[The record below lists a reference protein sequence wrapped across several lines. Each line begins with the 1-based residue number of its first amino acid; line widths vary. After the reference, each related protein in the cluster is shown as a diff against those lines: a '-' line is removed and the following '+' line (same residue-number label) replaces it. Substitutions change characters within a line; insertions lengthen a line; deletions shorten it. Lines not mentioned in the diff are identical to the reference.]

1 MKYAREIKVGI
12 LATVC
17 LFLLFFGF
25 NFLKGVNIFSPTNA
39 YHGTFAHLHGLEEQA
54 AVYILGHKVGQVDRL
69 HYDFT
74 RDSAFLVDISIRKDI
89 ALPQGTTMALI
100 SDGML
105 GGMAIELQ
113 LPVKG
118 LEDERMRGLEDE
130 RMRGLEDERMRG
142 LEDEGMRGLV
152 IEKGSYLPT
161 TYVPGLIESLQGEL
175 LAHVDEAVQEVDSLV
190 AALRTQV
197 EGEHIKHSLEN
208 VDRISGDLTSVSAKL
223 KYMMKTQV
231 PAIVNNADT
240 AIANLNVIVADIKEA
255 DLKAT
260 VARVDKTVDNVNGLV
275 SDVRSQDGTLGQLIY
290 NKSLYNHIDA
300 TVISA
305 DSLLTDLKAHP
316 KRYVH
321 FSVFGKKDK

>member
-89 ALPQGTTMALI
+89 ALPQGTTMALV

-113 LPVKG
+113 LPELG
-118 LEDERMRGLEDE
+118 NEGMRGLEDE
-130 RMRGLEDERMRG
+130 R
-142 LEDEGMRGLV
+142 MRGLV

>member
-54 AVYILGHKVGQVDRL
+54 AVYIRGHKVGQVDRL
-69 HYDFT
+69 RYDFT

-89 ALPQGTTMALI
+89 ALPVGTQMALV

-105 GGMAIELQ
+105 GGMAIELRFPQ
-113 LPVKG
+113 SPITKNEVNRALAAENDKLQMSNDKSQIV
-118 LEDERMRGLEDE
+118 
-130 RMRGLEDERMRG
+130 
-142 LEDEGMRGLV
+142 
-152 IEKGSYLPT
+152 EKGAFLNT

-240 AIANLNVIVADIKEA
+240 AIANLNVIVADIKDA

-321 FSVFGKKDK
+321 FSIFGKKDK

>member
-25 NFLKGVNIFSPTNA
+25 NFLKGVNIFSPTNS
-39 YHGTFAHLHGLEEQA
+39 YHGTFCHLHGLEEQA
-54 AVYILGHKVGQVDRL
+54 AVYIRGHKVGQVDRL

-89 ALPQGTTMALI
+89 ALPQGTKMALV

-113 LPVKG
+113 FP
-118 LEDERMRGLEDE
+118 ESSSMTNDQSQM
-130 RMRGLEDERMRG
+130 
-142 LEDEGMRGLV
+142 
-152 IEKGSYLPT
+152 IEKGAFLNT
-161 TYVPGLIESLQGEL
+161 TYVPGLIESLQSEL

-197 EGEHIKHSLEN
+197 EGDHIKNSLEN
-208 VDRISGDLTSVSAKL
+208 VDRISGDLTSVSSNL
-223 KYMMKTQV
+223 KHMMKTQV
-231 PAIVNNADT
+231 PTIVNNADT
-240 AIANLNVIVADIKEA
+240 AIANLNTIVADIKEA

-260 VARVDKTVDNVNGLV
+260 VAHVDNAVDNVNGLV
-275 SDVRSQDGTLGQLIY
+275 SDVRSQDGTIGQLIY

-300 TVISA
+300 TVVSA
-305 DSLLTDLKAHP
+305 DSLLVDLKAHP

-321 FSVFGKKDK
+321 FSLFGKKDK